1 MGTCTHRVQQV
12 VERIQLIVLVDYR
25 DMYTESTT
33 GSIDSTA
40 DCRLRGHAHRY
51 IFIRKSVPDDIA
63 SSFKV
68 REDDLS
74 SKQG

>member
-40 DCRLRGHAHRY
+40 DCRLRGHAHR
-51 IFIRKSVPDDIA
+51 
-63 SSFKV
+63 
-68 REDDLS
+68 
-74 SKQG
+74 